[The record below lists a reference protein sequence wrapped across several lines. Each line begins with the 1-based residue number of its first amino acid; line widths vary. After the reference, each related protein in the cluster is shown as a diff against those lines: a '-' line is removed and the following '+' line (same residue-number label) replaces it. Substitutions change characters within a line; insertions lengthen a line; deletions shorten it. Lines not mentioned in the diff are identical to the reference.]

1 MTERPGAPQ
10 ELAVAFRRIST
21 TRMLDM
27 PLRNPALDIDVVGFR
42 SWEDRQV
49 GVLVTPWAISLVI
62 LPAPALALDQRQ
74 RWTFPSGEYEFM
86 GGAEPECGPFQFCS
100 LFSPPE
106 GIADQD
112 EARAI
117 AEAVMEQLF
126 AVPAATAARS
136 IPRRDLFGLRR
147 ADGAGSRA

>member
-1 MTERPGAPQ
+1 
-10 ELAVAFRRIST
+10 
-21 TRMLDM
+21 M
-27 PLRNPALDIDVVGFR
+27 PLRNPALDIEVVGFR
-42 SWEDRQV
+42 AWEDRDV

-62 LPAPALALDQRQ
+62 LPAPAVALGERQ

-86 GGAEPECGPFQFCS
+86 GGVEPECGPFQFCS

-106 GIADQD
+106 GIADQG

-126 AVPAATAARS
+126 AEPVATAAAARTLS
-136 IPRRDLFGLRR
+136 RRDLFGLRR
-147 ADGAGSRA
+147 ADGEGGRA